1 MQFKILLYH
10 FDKIWYTKTKRK
22 GLEERMKLLN
32 FVLPDIKKYTETVAK
47 VIGMDVEVMDT
58 SFIRIAGTGFFRDK
72 VGLNMEEEAHIYH
85 QVLQERNSII
95 ISNPRRDSR
104 CTFCYKKENCLE
116 ELEISTPI
124 LYQKEAIGVIGLI
137 CFDKNKKADFLE
149 KQELYIQ
156 FLQQISEFISYKLQE
171 FFRNSQIKRDNEI
184 LKNIINRVQDS
195 IILTDTKNNIELIN
209 QKGKS
214 LFPSTELHK
223 KISISHSSTFLD
235 KQKFQLSYS
244 KKSVTVIGDIFK
256 FSLEEDKAFSKTLL
270 VFKELSDFKNYVTMF
285 HQNST
290 TIFLES
296 PQMQKIYS
304 KIAKV
309 SKNDTSILITGES
322 GTGKEI
328 IAKQIHES
336 SQYASGP
343 FVTVNCGAIPESL
356 MESELFGYTR
366 GAFTGADP
374 KGKIGFFEQAQG
386 GSIFLDEIGDMPL
399 QIQVKMLR
407 VLQDKKITPIGS
419 REEKKIHVRI
429 IAATN
434 KDLDAAVKMNM
445 FREDLFYRLSV
456 FPIYLPPLRERKKDI
471 RSLVDFFVKKYY
483 ASFQIEEKEI
493 DRSVYQRFLQYS
505 WPGNIREVKNTI
517 EYCMNMIDETET
529 SIQLKHLP
537 SKFFHQNLDNDS
549 SIKTLAQME
558 KEAISKLL
566 ETYGNSTE
574 AKQMISNL
582 LDIGI
587 ATLYRKLKLY
597 KL

>member
-1 MQFKILLYH
+1 
-10 FDKIWYTKTKRK
+10 
-22 GLEERMKLLN
+22 MKLLN

-47 VIGMDVEVMDT
+47 VIGMDVEVMDA
-58 SFIRIAGTGFFRDK
+58 SFIRIAGTGFFKDK

-85 QVLQERNSII
+85 QVLQEQNTIV

-104 CTFCYKKENCLE
+104 CTSCYKKESCME

-124 LYQKEAIGVIGLI
+124 IYQKEVIGVIGLI
-137 CFDKNKKADFLE
+137 CFDKNKKTDFLE

-214 LFPSTELHK
+214 LFPNTELHK

-244 KKSVTVIGDIFK
+244 QKNVTVIGDIFK
-256 FSLEEDKAFSKTLL
+256 FSLKENEVFSKTLL
-270 VFKELSDFKNYVTMF
+270 VFKELSDFKNYFTIF
-285 HQNST
+285 NQNLT
-290 TIFLES
+290 TVFLES

-328 IAKQIHES
+328 IAKQIHDS
-336 SQYASGP
+336 SQYANGP

-356 MESELFGYTR
+356 MESELFGYIK

-374 KGKIGFFEQAQG
+374 KGKIGFFEQAESG
-386 GSIFLDEIGDMPL
+386 TIFLDEIGDMPL

-434 KDLDAAVKMNM
+434 KDLDTAVKIST

-483 ASFQIEEKEI
+483 ASFQSEEKEI
-493 DRSVYQRFLQYS
+493 DRSVYQKFLQYS

-537 SKFFHQNLDNDS
+537 SKFFNYSLNNDN
-549 SIKTLAQME
+549 SIKTLTQME

-566 ETYGNSTE
+566 HTYGNSTE
-574 AKQMISNL
+574 AKQTIAKL
-582 LDIGI
+582 LGIGI

>member
-1 MQFKILLYH
+1 
-10 FDKIWYTKTKRK
+10 
-22 GLEERMKLLN
+22 MKLLN

-47 VIGMDVEVMDT
+47 VIGMDVEVMDA
-58 SFIRIAGTGFFRDK
+58 SFIRIAGTGFFKDK

-85 QVLQERNSII
+85 QVLQEQNTIV

-104 CTFCYKKENCLE
+104 CASCYKKESCME

-124 LYQKEAIGVIGLI
+124 IYQKEVIGVIGLI
-137 CFDKNKKADFLE
+137 CFDKNKKTDFLE

-214 LFPSTELHK
+214 LFPNTELHK

-244 KKSVTVIGDIFK
+244 QKNVTVIGDIFK
-256 FSLEEDKAFSKTLL
+256 FSLKENEVFSKTLL
-270 VFKELSDFKNYVTMF
+270 VFKELSDFKNYFTIF
-285 HQNST
+285 NQNLT
-290 TIFLES
+290 TVFLES

-328 IAKQIHES
+328 IAKQIHDS
-336 SQYASGP
+336 SQYANGP

-356 MESELFGYTR
+356 MESELFGYIK

-374 KGKIGFFEQAQG
+374 KGKIGFFEQAESG
-386 GSIFLDEIGDMPL
+386 TIFLDEIGDMPL

-434 KDLDAAVKMNM
+434 KDLDTAVKIST

-483 ASFQIEEKEI
+483 ASFQSEEKEI
-493 DRSVYQRFLQYS
+493 DRSVYQKFLQYS

-537 SKFFHQNLDNDS
+537 SKFFNYSLNNDN
-549 SIKTLAQME
+549 SIKTLTQME

-566 ETYGNSTE
+566 HTYGNSTE
-574 AKQMISNL
+574 AKQTIAKL
-582 LDIGI
+582 LGIGI